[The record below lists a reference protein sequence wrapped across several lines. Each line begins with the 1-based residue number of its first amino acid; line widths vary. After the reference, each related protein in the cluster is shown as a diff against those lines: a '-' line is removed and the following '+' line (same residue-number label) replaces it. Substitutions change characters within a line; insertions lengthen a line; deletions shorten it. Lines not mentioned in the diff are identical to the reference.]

1 MLSTPKRPNQ
11 GITSLLECPPPP
23 ARAKPIIIVPR
34 TLPPSLPHFPRKT
47 SPMASTYFFSA
58 TYQQQQR
65 SNTESSSTAELDGFF
80 LASPTPPRFRS
91 ISRVANAQASN
102 TTNTKFKLKPRLSFC
117 SSQTLVGHH
126 DYHHFQPKIVQ
137 PES

>member
-11 GITSLLECPPPP
+11 GVTSLPECPPPP
-23 ARAKPIIIVPR
+23 TRAKPILIVPR

-47 SPMASTYFFSA
+47 SPMASTSFFSE
-58 TYQQQQR
+58 TYEQQG
-65 SNTESSSTAELDGFF
+65 SNTESGSTAELDGFF

-102 TTNTKFKLKPRLSFC
+102 TTNTKFKLKPRLSFR
-117 SSQTLVGHH
+117 SSQTLGGHH
-126 DYHHFQPKIVQ
+126 DYHHFPPKIVQ